1 MVVNHSTSVMIS
13 SWDYLPEP
21 HLGPQICSIPLCHT
35 QCYARSVFQF
45 QKPPIL
51 AFLCLTSPNSLHL
64 SYILVKQVYLPS
76 SNFLPPSVGTMD
88 MLILSLPIQ
97 FCLYFHLQESL
108 LSFRPQLKYHCW
120 QESFTDLSNLRWGV
134 LLLNFL
140 KHFLSLSLMTPVTL
154 GFVLCIYCI
163 FVLVSLLSSSPL
175 EI

>member
-1 MVVNHSTSVMIS
+1 MRLS
-13 SWDYLPEP
+13 SWAPSWSSDLLDSTLSYTVLC
-21 HLGPQICSIPLCHT
+21 QISIP
-35 QCYARSVFQF
+35 VPN
-45 QKPPIL
+45 PPIL
-51 AFLCLTSPNSLHL
+51 AFLCLTSPNSFHL

-97 FCLYFHLQESL
+97 FCLHFHLQESL
-108 LSFRPQLKYHCW
+108 LSFMPQLKYHCW
-120 QESFTDLSNLRWGV
+120 QESFTDSSNLRWGV

-140 KHFLSLSLMTPVTL
+140 KHFLSLSLMTPTTL
-154 GFVLCIYCI
+154 GFVLYIYCI